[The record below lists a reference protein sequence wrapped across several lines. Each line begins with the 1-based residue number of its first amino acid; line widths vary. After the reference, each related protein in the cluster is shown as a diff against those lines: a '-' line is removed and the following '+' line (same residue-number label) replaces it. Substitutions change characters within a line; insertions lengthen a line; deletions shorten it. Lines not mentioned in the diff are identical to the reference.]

1 MSQTLAVTG
10 RGGTGKTSF
19 VALASRF
26 LETPLLIDADPDQS
40 LAAMLGVEL
49 EDREIRT
56 ISQMLHDVQ
65 KDKVLEEFR
74 SMPLAD
80 KMEYLL
86 HMSCLYEGEGFDLLS
101 LGVKWTKGCYCQ
113 PNNLLRGLIPD
124 LAKSYEYTI
133 VDAPA
138 GLEHLNRRI
147 VDSVDHV
154 FAVMD
159 PSSKSVRNVE
169 RMRDIADEVGIE
181 LKHIHLVANHSF
193 PEDKAEALRDVDGT
207 RYAGKMEYDEDL
219 VEYDWGGCSLR
230 ELPGGSP
237 ACSSV
242 EKILENAG
250 CAVTAQA

>member
-1 MSQTLAVTG
+1 MAQTIAVTG

-26 LETPLLIDADPDQS
+26 LDTPLLIDADPDQS
-40 LAAMLGVEL
+40 LGSMLGVRL
-49 EDREIRT
+49 EEQDIRT
-56 ISQMLHDVQ
+56 ISEMLHDVQ
-65 KDKVLEEFR
+65 KDKVLDEFK
-74 SMPLAD
+74 SMPLQD

-124 LAKSYEYTI
+124 LARSYDFTV

-147 VDSVDHV
+147 LDSIDHV

-169 RMRDIADEVGIE
+169 RMKNISDEVGIE

-193 PEDKAEALRDVDGT
+193 PEEKLKALKEVEDADF
-207 RYAGKMEYDEDL
+207 AGKVAYDEDL
-219 VEYDWGGCSLR
+219 VEYDWDGRSLLQ
-230 ELPGGSP
+230 LPGNSP
-237 ACSSV
+237 ACRSV
-242 EKILENAG
+242 EDILQNAG
-250 CAVTAQA
+250 CRAPAQA

>member
-26 LETPLLIDADPDQS
+26 LDTPLLIDADPDQS
-40 LAAMLGVEL
+40 LASMLGVDL
-49 EDREIRT
+49 EGEEIRT

-65 KDKVLEEFR
+65 KDKVLDEFK
-74 SMPLAD
+74 SMPLQD

-86 HMSCLYEGEGFDLLS
+86 HMSCLYEGQGFDLLS

-124 LAKSYEYTI
+124 LAKSYDFTV

-138 GLEHLNRRI
+138 GLEHLNRRV

-159 PSSKSVRNVE
+159 PSSKSIRNVE
-169 RMRDIADEVGIE
+169 RMRDISDEVGID

-193 PEDKAEALRDVDGT
+193 SDDMLGPLRDVDGAEF
-207 RYAGKMEYDEDL
+207 AGQVAYDEDL
-219 VEYDWGGCSLR
+219 VEYDWGGRSLR
-230 ELPGGSP
+230 ELPDESP

-242 EKILENAG
+242 ETILQNAG
-250 CAVTAQA
+250 CAATAQA